1 MFAAGKQIISSTN
14 VCRKGIIYISQRR
27 LIMKD
32 TKERRNA
39 KQQYFKGKLC
49 VLYTERLYKRS
60 YFEATR
66 V

>member
-1 MFAAGKQIISSTN
+1 
-14 VCRKGIIYISQRR
+14 
-27 LIMKD
+27 MKD

-66 V
+66 VLKDLILKERKNTT